1 MKTHPCLTLFA
12 TASLAASLAL
22 TAGCSAQAS
31 LPTEG
36 STSIDRG
43 SDNVAQSFTSTALA
57 VVLDNGSVLFID
69 RDTESPYYPGLD
81 TARIVDADGNE
92 TSADALTS
100 GNVVRVTGNGIML
113 ESYPGQYPGITD
125 VEIVDEGAPENLEPY
140 ADMISELNVE
150 RDPAEPAQATVEYR
164 TEQALVSLMPQTNG
178 YTWSYEE
185 NGEGVT
191 VTADVADP
199 VQAKADDL
207 IDAQVDGPTDATVS
221 FDVPASD
228 LRVTRWSEADIAGA
242 TDPNSINLPGEDVQ
256 VTASDG
262 AYVFTIEPGYRYFF
276 EATFDAGTV
285 GYLFTV
291 REG

>member
-12 TASLAASLAL
+12 TASLVASLAL
-22 TAGCSAQAS
+22 TAGCSAQPS

-92 TSADALTS
+92 TSADALAS

-125 VEIVDEGAPENLEPY
+125 VEIVDEGAPEDLEPY
-140 ADMISELNVE
+140 ADMISKLNVE

-185 NGEGVT
+185 NGETTAISADSALPAQLAADELPDVSVDAPT
-191 VTADVADP
+191 EVTA
-199 VQAKADDL
+199 
-207 IDAQVDGPTDATVS
+207 S
-221 FDVPASD
+221 FDVPATGIE
-228 LRVTRWSEADIAGA
+228 VTRWSEDALDAE
-242 TDPNSINLPGEDVQ
+242 GEKVE
-256 VTASDG
+256 VEGLSFTA
-262 AYVFTIEPGYRYFF
+262 EPGYRYAIY
-276 EATFDAGTV
+276 ATFDAGEAT
-285 GYLFTV
+285 YAFTA
-291 REG
+291 

>member
-22 TAGCSAQAS
+22 TAGCSAQPS

-36 STSIDRG
+36 STSTDRG
-43 SDNVAQSFTSTALA
+43 SDDVAQSFTSTALV
-57 VVLDNGSVLFID
+57 VVLDNGSVMFID

-92 TSADALTS
+92 TSADALAS

-125 VEIVDEGAPENLEPY
+125 VEIVDEGAPEDLEPY

-150 RDPAEPAQATVEYR
+150 CDPAEPAQATIEYR

-207 IDAQVDGPTDATVS
+207 IDAQVDGLTDATVS

-228 LRVTRWSEADIAGA
+228 LRVTRWSEADISGA
-242 TDPNSINLPGEDVQ
+242 ADPNSISLPGEDVQ

-262 AYVFTIEPGYRYFF
+262 AYALTIEPGYRYFF

>member
-1 MKTHPCLTLFA
+1 MKTHPCFTLFA

-22 TAGCSAQAS
+22 TAGCSAQPS
-31 LPTEG
+31 LTTEG

-92 TSADALTS
+92 TSADALAS

-125 VEIVDEGAPENLEPY
+125 VEIVDEGAPDDLEPY

-164 TEQALVSLMPQTNG
+164 TEQAVVSLMPQTNG

-199 VQAKADDL
+199 VQVKADDL

-228 LRVTRWSEADIAGA
+228 LHVTRWSEADIAGA
-242 TDPNSINLPGEDVQ
+242 ADPNSISLPGEDVQ

-262 AYVFTIEPGYRYFF
+262 AYALTIEPGYRYFF

>member
-1 MKTHPCLTLFA
+1 MKTHPRLALFV
-12 TASLAASLAL
+12 TASLAASLAFN
-22 TAGCSAQAS
+22 AGCSSPSSSPAAGNTQ
-31 LPTEG
+31 T
-36 STSIDRG
+36 DRG
-43 SDNVAQSFTSTALA
+43 SGEAAASFTSTALVA
-57 VVLDNGSVLFID
+57 LLDDGSILLID
-69 RDTESPYYPGLD
+69 QDTESPYYPGLD
-81 TARIVDADGNE
+81 TARIVDADASE
-92 TSADALTS
+92 ISADALAS

-113 ESYPGQYPGITD
+113 ESYPAQYPGITA
-125 VEIVDEGAPENLEPY
+125 IAIIDEGAPDDLEPY

-207 IDAQVDGPTDATVS
+207 INAQVDSPTDATVF

-228 LRVTRWSEADIAGA
+228 LRVTRWSEADISGA
-242 TDPNSINLPGEDVQ
+242 ADPNSISLPGEDVQ

-262 AYVFTIEPGYRYFF
+262 AYTFTIEPGCRYFF